1 MISMIPMIP
10 MTPGLL
16 LGLHVEGHDPARTPA
31 EWMIFLT
38 CIVLLISAAMLLF
51 RALKGPT
58 AFDRI
63 LAVNAIGTKAVLL
76 VACLAFMDLEHGTP
90 AFFIDTSIVYALIN
104 FIATIA
110 ILKYIQFR
118 RLS

>member
-1 MISMIPMIP
+1 MPQS
-10 MTPGLL
+10 LL
-16 LGLHVEGHDPARTPA
+16 ALHVEGHSSALSPASA
-31 EWMIFLT
+31 MIFAT
-38 CIVLLISAAMLLF
+38 CIVLLISASMLLY

-58 AFDRI
+58 VFDRI

-76 VACLAFMDLEHGTP
+76 VACIAFLDLVHGAP
-90 AFFIDTSIVYALIN
+90 GFFIDTSIVYALIN

-110 ILKYIQFR
+110 ILKYIQYR

>member
-1 MISMIPMIP
+1 
-10 MTPGLL
+10 MTPVLL
-16 LGLHVEGHDPARTPA
+16 ALHVEGHDPARSPA
-31 EWMIFLT
+31 EVMIFAT
-38 CIVLLISAAMLLF
+38 CVVLLISAAMLLA

-58 AFDRI
+58 VFDRI

-104 FIATIA
+104 FVATIA
-110 ILKYIQFR
+110 ILKYVEYG
-118 RLS
+118 RLN

>member
-1 MISMIPMIP
+1 MMMATLS
-10 MTPGLL
+10 
-16 LGLHVEGHDPARTPA
+16 PAA
-31 EWMIFLT
+31 GMIFVT
-38 CIVLLISAAMLLF
+38 CVVLLISCAMLLF

-58 AFDRI
+58 VFDRI

-76 VACLAFMDLEHGTP
+76 VACLAFMDLVNGTP

-104 FIATIA
+104 FIGTIA

>member
-1 MISMIPMIP
+1 
-10 MTPGLL
+10 MTPDLL
-16 LGLHVEGHDPARTPA
+16 LGHVEGHAPGLSPAA
-31 EWMIFLT
+31 MMIFAT
-38 CIVLLISAAMLLF
+38 CVVLVISAAMLLI

-58 AFDRI
+58 VFDRI

-76 VACLAFMDLEHGTP
+76 VACIAFLDLVHGVP

-104 FIATIA
+104 FVATIA
-110 ILKYIQFR
+110 ILKFIQYR

>member
-1 MISMIPMIP
+1 MSVP
-10 MTPGLL
+10 L
-16 LGLHVEGHDPARTPA
+16 LGLHVEGHGPSPSPA
-31 EWMIFLT
+31 EWMIYAT
-38 CIVLLISAAMLLF
+38 CFVLLISAAMLLV

-58 AFDRI
+58 VFDRI

-76 VACLAFMDLEHGTP
+76 VACLAFMDLVHGTP
-90 AFFIDTSIVYALIN
+90 AFFIDTAIVYALIN